1 MTSQV
6 AAPLIR
12 QERRL
17 RMSYDDFLAF
27 ADEDIHGE
35 WVDGEVTVFMPASG
49 IHQDLIGFLY
59 ILLSWFTRHG
69 DLGRV
74 RLAPFAMRVEDLG
87 WSREPDLL
95 FIARHHLHR
104 LTETRL
110 IGPADLVVEV
120 VSDDSERRDYD
131 AKRQAYQAAGIP
143 EYWLLDPRSGHRQAQ
158 FLRLDANGVYYPAA
172 LDDRGRFHSAV
183 LPGFWLDPTWLWQDP
198 LPDPDALKP
207 LILAGSRRPGGASNA
222 E

>member
-6 AAPLIR
+6 AAPPVR

-27 ADEDIHGE
+27 ADEDTHAE
-35 WVDGEVTVFMPASG
+35 WVNGEVTVFVSTSR
-49 IHQDLIGFLY
+49 IHQDVLGFLY
-59 ILLSWFTRHG
+59 VLLSWFSRRG

-74 RLAPFAMRVEDLG
+74 LTAPFAMRVVELG

-95 FIARHHLHR
+95 FVGREHLDR
-104 LTETRL
+104 LTEMRL
-110 IGPADLVVEV
+110 LGPADLVVEV
-120 VSDDSERRDYD
+120 VSDESERRDYEE
-131 AKRQAYQAAGIP
+131 KRLAYQAAGIP
-143 EYWLLDPRSGHRQAQ
+143 EYWLLDPRPNRHQAW
-158 FLRLDANGVYYPAA
+158 FLQLDANRVYQTAA
-172 LDDRGRFHSAV
+172 LDERGRFHSVV

-207 LILAGSRRPGGASNA
+207 LILADPEDASGVA
-222 E
+222 

>member
-6 AAPLIR
+6 AAPPVR

-27 ADEDIHGE
+27 ADEDIHAE
-35 WVDGEVTVFMPASG
+35 WVNGEVTIFMSASR
-49 IHQDLIGFLY
+49 IHQSLINFLET
-59 ILLSWFTRHG
+59 LLSWFARRHG
-69 DLGRV
+69 LGTV
-74 RLAPFAMRVEDLG
+74 LTAPFEMRVVELG

-95 FIARHHLHR
+95 FIARENLHR
-104 LTETRL
+104 LTEMRL

-120 VSDDSERRDYD
+120 VSDESERRDYEE
-131 AKRQAYQAAGIP
+131 KRLAYQAAGIP
-143 EYWLLDPRSGHRQAQ
+143 EYWLLDPRPQRHQAH
-158 FLRLDANGVYYPAA
+158 FLRLDADRIYQPTA

-183 LPGFWLDPTWLWQDP
+183 LPGFWLDPAWLWQDP

-207 LILAGSRRPGGASNA
+207 LILADAG
-222 E
+222 